1 MSKYY
6 KVIER
11 YMYTE
16 VVIYDEDDVEVVR
29 ERQYDDTFWDSE
41 TVDVTSEDI
50 EDYDLETE

>member
-1 MSKYY
+1 MSKYR

-16 VVIYDEDDVEVVR
+16 VVIYDENDVEVVR

-41 TVDVTSEDI
+41 TVDVTPEDI
-50 EDYDLETE
+50 EDYDLEDE